1 MGPFADQLDRKAR
14 RKIHRKTKK
23 ILKSHSIERHEFG
36 AHWEHIKA
44 RRRNGSLNNDGFEKL
59 CMFLVVTKDCG
70 LPAGSISRKDM
81 RKPLKWLIHSIDRKA
96 RKLCAKTREQMA
108 NRQVITRH
116 HPPSDHDDGQNQ
128 ASPPEEPAGEPADN
142 QTVRSGTANN
152 SAWHPPMVAVGENAL
167 DGHKAISYKHW
178 LGPGNMRLRNEP
190 STQENQVLLDFT
202 TGLHFFPLDL
212 LEASVGDRQNWSEA
226 VVTFD
231 QAASVAQVPM
241 SIPEPHRSACIDRV
255 RSCDP
260 RRKPSDQEC
269 YKSIIRC
276 IKAKEPV
283 HLADMVAIF
292 CFLHYCVSEMGRNR
306 FLWVKL
312 KIAGLDKCCEFDYE
326 WNIVDG
332 IVYDGQ
338 GQSMAQKITTDVPQP
353 RVRRKGRS
361 RTGSKKDDAGEDQE
375 EEVDDL

>member
-1 MGPFADQLDRKAR
+1 MPRDPDRIRAKTLKVLRSLSLERQDFGP
-14 RKIHRKTKK
+14 
-23 ILKSHSIERHEFG
+23 
-36 AHWEHIKA
+36 HWEKVMES
-44 RRRNGSLNNDGFEKL
+44 RYDRSLRSPGLEKL
-59 CMFLVVTKDCG
+59 CMFLVVAKAQG
-70 LPAGSISRKDM
+70 LPASNIPRRSFK
-81 RKPLKWLIHSIDRKA
+81 KPLKWRGSKVEKKSA
-96 RKLCAKTREQMA
+96 RLCAEIRKMMA
-108 NRQVITRH
+108 NRQVITEY
-116 HPPSDHDDGQNQ
+116 HPSSDHEEGQDQ
-128 ASPPEEPAGEPADN
+128 ASRPEEPAGEPADN

-167 DGHKAISYKHW
+167 DGHNAISYKHW

-361 RTGSKKDDAGEDQE
+361 RTGFKKDDAGEDQE